1 MDEFQEILQDFL
13 IESFELIEQ
22 LDQDLVEL
30 ESRPDDL
37 DLLNRI
43 FRVAHTIKGAS
54 SFLNF
59 DVLTHLTHHMENL
72 LNMARHGDLV
82 IDADVMDVILES
94 IDLMKALL
102 VRIRDSGADAGLEVG
117 QCVERLDAVAN
128 GTPLS
133 SVTET
138 VTVTASETVV
148 AVEPQTDAEE
158 EADYSGMSEAEV
170 EAEIER
176 LIAQRQAE
184 DAAKRANK
192 ANSSA
197 PVEEEPDYEGMDD
210 AEVEAE
216 IERLLA
222 KRQAEDAAK
231 RAQKAA
237 ETSTAPSVA
246 APVAAPITSEPMP
259 QSEPIPAPVPVA
271 PAAPAVQ
278 PKVEAKP
285 ATPVARRAAEP
296 KEEGENRGGGAVEQ
310 TIRVDVKRLDHL
322 MNLIGELVLGKNRLI
337 KINDDVE
344 ERYEGEAF
352 LEELNQVV
360 SIVSLVTTDLQIAVM
375 KTRMLPIGKVFNKF
389 PRMIRDLSRELN
401 KKIEL
406 EITGEE
412 TELDKSI
419 VEEIGDPLVHIIRNS
434 CDHGIETPD
443 VRLSSGKEETGTIHL
458 KAYHEG
464 NHIVIQ
470 IIDDGKGLDAEMLK
484 LKSIEKGIITEK
496 EAEGMSEKEA
506 FGLIFRPGFSTAA
519 QVTSVSGRGVGMDV
533 VKTNIEKLNGMI
545 DIDSE
550 VGKGTS
556 MKLKIPLTLAI
567 IQALLVGVQEEYYAI
582 PLASVLETVRISKD
596 EIYTV
601 ESRSVMRLRDEVLS
615 LVHIGDIFE
624 VERVFDNSEHAY
636 VVVLGLAESKIGLIV
651 DSLVGQEEIV
661 IKSLGE
667 YLKGIEGIAGATIR
681 GDGGVTLI
689 VDVAALMQMAKSV
702 KSTVGQES
710 AEAKGRLG
718 VKNKPSDYKVM
729 IVDDSKTDRT
739 IMRKSLEPMGI
750 TLVEATDGIEA
761 LNILKQAD
769 HTFDAM
775 LIDIEMP
782 RMDGYSLAAE
792 IKKYNKYKN
801 LPLIAVTSRTGKAD
815 RMRGVESGMVEYI
828 TKPYSSEYLMNV
840 VKRNIKFNEG
850 L

>member
-1 MDEFQEILQDFL
+1 MDEFEEILQDFL
-13 IESFELIEQ
+13 IEAFELIEQ

-30 ESRPDDL
+30 ETRPDDL

-72 LNMARHGDLV
+72 LNMARHGDLI
-82 IDADVMDVILES
+82 IDANVMDVILES

-102 VRIRDSGADAGLEVG
+102 TKIRDSREDSGLDVSG
-117 QCVERLDAVAN
+117 CVARLDAVAN
-128 GTPLS
+128 GGGDEAP
-133 SVTET
+133 VEVVAAPVVE
-138 VTVTASETVV
+138 VTVI
-148 AVEPQTDAEE
+148 PQA
-158 EADYSGMSEAEV
+158 
-170 EAEIER
+170 
-176 LIAQRQAE
+176 
-184 DAAKRANK
+184 
-192 ANSSA
+192 
-197 PVEEEPDYEGMDD
+197 VEEEPDYSNMSD

-222 KRQAEDAAK
+222 EKNAEAKAKHSQQATVQEDEPDYSNMSDAEVEAEIERLLAQKNAEAAAK
-231 RAQKAA
+231 RASA
-237 ETSTAPSVA
+237 ESSSTQGAPIPAPSAPVAVVAPVSQPKAEA
-246 APVAAPITSEPMP
+246 APVAK
-259 QSEPIPAPVPVA
+259 
-271 PAAPAVQ
+271 AAPA
-278 PKVEAKP
+278 PRKTEG
-285 ATPVARRAAEP
+285 
-296 KEEGENRGGGAVEQ
+296 KEEGDSKGGGLEQ

-406 EITGEE
+406 EITGED

-434 CDHGIETPD
+434 CDHGIEVGD
-443 VRLSSGKEETGTIHL
+443 VRTAAGKSDVGTIQL

-470 IIDDGKGLDAEMLK
+470 IIDDGKGLDADMLK
-484 LKSIEKGIITEK
+484 SKSIEKGIITEK
-496 EAEGMSEKEA
+496 EADAMSEKEA

-545 DIDSE
+545 DIYSE
-550 VGKGTS
+550 VGQGTS

-582 PLASVLETVRISKD
+582 PLASVLETVRINKD
-596 EIYTV
+596 DIYTV
-601 ESRSVMRLRDEVLS
+601 ENRSVMRLRDEVLS

-651 DSLVGQEEIV
+651 DTLIGQEEIV

-702 KSTVGQES
+702 KSTVGSEGETKKLGAKNS
-710 AEAKGRLG
+710 A
-718 VKNKPSDYKVM
+718 SDYCVM

-739 IMRKSLEPMGI
+739 IMRKSLEPLGI
-750 TLVEATDGIEA
+750 TLVEAVDGVEA
-761 LNILKQAD
+761 LNILKQGD
-769 HTFDAM
+769 HFFDAM

-782 RMDGYSLAAE
+782 RMDGYTLASE

-801 LPLIAVTSRTGKAD
+801 LPLIAVTSRAGKAD
-815 RMRGVESGMVEYI
+815 RMRGVESGMIEYI
-828 TKPYSSEYLMNV
+828 TKPYSPEYLMNV

>member
-13 IESFELIEQ
+13 VESFELIEQ

-30 ESRPDDL
+30 ESHPNDL
-37 DLLNRI
+37 ELLNRI

-82 IDADVMDVILES
+82 IDANVMDVILES

-102 VRIRDSGADAGLEVG
+102 TRIRDSGEDSGMDITACVG
-117 QCVERLDAVAN
+117 RLDAVAN
-128 GTPLS
+128 GTPEEA
-133 SVTET
+133 VKAPAAVE
-138 VTVTASETVV
+138 VKVTA
-148 AVEPQTDAEE
+148 AVEE
-158 EADYSGMSEAEV
+158 EADYSGLSEAEV

-176 LIAQRQAE
+176 LIVVRQAE
-184 DAAKRANK
+184 DAAKRAAKQMNTTEGD
-192 ANSSA
+192 
-197 PVEEEPDYEGMDD
+197 EEADYSNLSD

-216 IERLLA
+216 IERLIA
-222 KRQAEDAAK
+222 VRQAEDAAK
-231 RAQKAA
+231 RAASGNKGESSVPEEKKEQAA
-237 ETSTAPSVA
+237 EMQSPPS
-246 APVAAPITSEPMP
+246 PVSKAESSPMA
-259 QSEPIPAPVPVA
+259 QSA
-271 PAAPAVQ
+271 AAPA
-278 PKVEAKP
+278 P
-285 ATPVARRAAEP
+285 RRSEP
-296 KEEGENRGGGAVEQ
+296 KEEGESRGSAAVEQ

-389 PRMIRDLSRELN
+389 PRMIRDLSREL
-401 KKIEL
+401 KKNIEL
-406 EITGEE
+406 EITGED

-434 CDHGIETPD
+434 CDHGIESPETRMAAGKPD
-443 VRLSSGKEETGTIHL
+443 IGTIRL

-470 IIDDGKGLDAEMLK
+470 IIDDGKGLDTDMLK
-484 LKSIEKGIITEK
+484 VKSIEKGIITEK
-496 EAEGMSEKEA
+496 EAELMSEKEA

-550 VGKGTS
+550 LGQGTS

-624 VERVFDNSEHAY
+624 VERVFDSSEYAY

-702 KSTVGQES
+702 KSTIGHES
-710 AEAKGRLG
+710 SEKKARSG
-718 VKNKPSDYKVM
+718 VKNSASDYCVM

-739 IMRKSLEPMGI
+739 IMRKSLEPLGI
-750 TLVEATDGIEA
+750 TLVEATDGVEA
-761 LNILKQAD
+761 LNILKQGD

-782 RMDGYSLAAE
+782 RMDGYTLAAE
-792 IKKYNKYKN
+792 IKKYNKYKQ

-828 TKPYSSEYLMNV
+828 TKPYSPEYLMNV

>member
-1 MDEFQEILQDFL
+1 MDEFEEILQDFL

-72 LNMARHGDLV
+72 LNMARHGDLT

-102 VRIRDSGADAGLEVG
+102 VRIRDRGVDSGLEVTH
-117 QCVERLDAVAN
+117 CVERLDAVAN

-133 SVTET
+133 AVAEAPAPAPEPE
-138 VTVTASETVV
+138 VAAS
-148 AVEPQTDAEE
+148 AVQEDE

-176 LIAQRQAE
+176 LIAVRQAE
-184 DAAKRANK
+184 DAAKRAHK
-192 ANSSA
+192 APPA
-197 PVEEEPDYEGMDD
+197 TPMAEEEEPDYSGMSEE
-210 AEVEAE
+210 EVEAE
-216 IERLLA
+216 IERLIA
-222 KRQAEDAAK
+222 VRQAEDAAK
-231 RAQKAA
+231 RAQKSV
-237 ETSTAPSVA
+237 EPEAPKAPPAPVA
-246 APVAAPITSEPMP
+246 VTPVAAPKVE
-259 QSEPIPAPVPVA
+259 VVA
-271 PAAPAVQ
+271 PKAAPA
-278 PKVEAKP
+278 PRKV
-285 ATPVARRAAEP
+285 EP
-296 KEEGENRGGGAVEQ
+296 KEDGESRGGAAVEQ

-443 VRLSSGKEETGTIHL
+443 VRLASGKEEGGTIHL

-470 IIDDGKGLDAEMLK
+470 IIDDGKGLDADMLK
-484 LKSIEKGIITEK
+484 SKSIEKGIITEK
-496 EAEGMSEKEA
+496 EADGMTEKEA

-710 AEAKGRLG
+710 AESKGRLG
-718 VKNKPSDYKVM
+718 VKNKASDYTVM

-739 IMRKSLEPMGI
+739 IMRKALEPMGI
-750 TLVEATDGIEA
+750 TLVEAIDGVEA
-761 LNILKQAD
+761 LNVLKQGEYM
-769 HTFDAM
+769 FDAM
-775 LIDIEMP
+775 LVDIEMP
-782 RMDGYSLAAE
+782 RMDGYTLAAE

-815 RMRGVESGMVEYI
+815 RMRGVESGMIEYI
-828 TKPYSSEYLMNV
+828 TKPYSPEYLMNV